1 MCQRSVDK
9 TYHASLADVA
19 IEAQTYA
26 YYAWAFGY
34 PFGFGSFPGY
44 RVYSGRRLRT
54 IRVFLKFG
62 SVSVRV
68 RVDSVRVRFGF
79 FRVVKWR
86 THSDNSKSRVRV
98 RFGYFSGFSVRVFG
112 SGYYA
117 QAYLK
122 HICTSL
128 WRTF

>member
-1 MCQRSVDK
+1 MPLLLMLLLKPKHMLTTRGHSGTRS
-9 TYHASLADVA
+9 
-19 IEAQTYA
+19 
-26 YYAWAFGY
+26 
-34 PFGFGSFPGY
+34 GSVLFPGY